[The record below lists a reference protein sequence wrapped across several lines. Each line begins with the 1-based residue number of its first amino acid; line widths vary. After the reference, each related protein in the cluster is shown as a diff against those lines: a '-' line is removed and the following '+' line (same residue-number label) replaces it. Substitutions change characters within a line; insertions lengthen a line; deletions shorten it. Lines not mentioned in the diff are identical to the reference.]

1 MRILREGLRV
11 VMEELQPEGVLLYGS
26 APMSILEII
35 ERRATI
41 RQVPT
46 DLARVFHKRDV

>member
-11 VMEELQPEGVLLYGS
+11 VMEELQPEGLLIYGS
-26 APMSILEII
+26 APPSLLEVIK
-35 ERRATI
+35 RDVTI

-46 DLARVFHKRDV
+46 DIARVFHKRDV